1 LTYTS
6 QSRAGDVRALLGAIT
21 LGSGMGLAI
30 GAAYLIG
37 GLDRMSG
44 IKAAPAAA
52 PAMMAAAAPSASTNS
67 PALNPSALGQ
77 VASAQVPSAAVAPVP
92 LRARFHLPV
101 LHPVVAR
108 PFRLAGAA
116 DNADLNC
123 LTQAVYYEA
132 RGESQ
137 DGQRAVAQVVLN
149 RVRHPAFPKT
159 ICGVVHQRSSVGC
172 QFTFACSKVLA
183 DPIDDDAWRKS
194 KTVASRAL
202 HGGVM
207 ASIGEATHFQT
218 VRSGAFAGLLKVAQ
232 IGAHAFYR
240 FAGRAGSDS
249 MFHQTPAPSH
259 GGMVTAE
266 IQVDGKAQESGHVV
280 VASLTP
286 PRQQTPQTS
295 ALQVEHAAEAAVVQ
309 AKSAAD
315 KAQATP
321 GSASDKAQAAPTK
334 TASAA

>member
-1 LTYTS
+1 
-6 QSRAGDVRALLGAIT
+6 
-21 LGSGMGLAI
+21 MGLAI

-44 IKAAPAAA
+44 IKSAPAAA
-52 PAMMAAAAPSASTNS
+52 PAMTAAAAPSPSTNS
-67 PALNPSALGQ
+67 PAPNSSALAQ
-77 VASAQVPSAAVAPVP
+77 VAPGQAPSGSAPTS

-101 LHPVVAR
+101 LRPVVAR
-108 PFRLAGAA
+108 PFRLAGAP

-159 ICGVVHQRSSVGC
+159 ICGVVHQRSAVGC
-172 QFTFACSKVLA
+172 QFTFACSKVLS

-240 FAGRAGSDS
+240 FAGHAGSDS
-249 MFHQTPAPSH
+249 MFRQTPAPSH
-259 GGMVTAE
+259 GGLVTAE
-266 IQVDGKAQESGHVV
+266 IQVDGKAQAGHVV
-280 VASLTP
+280 VASLAP
-286 PRQQTPQTS
+286 PQQTPQ
-295 ALQVEHAAEAAVVQ
+295 AAAVQVEHAAEAAIQ

-315 KAQATP
+315 KAQAAP
-321 GSASDKAQAAPTK
+321 GAATDKAQAVPTK

>member
-1 LTYTS
+1 M
-6 QSRAGDVRALLGAIT
+6 RALLGAIT

-30 GAAYLIG
+30 GAAYLLG

-52 PAMMAAAAPSASTNS
+52 PAMMAASAPSASTNS
-67 PALNPSALGQ
+67 PALRQ
-77 VASAQVPSAAVAPVP
+77 VASAPTQFAAAPTT
-92 LRARFHLPV
+92 LRARFHLPT
-101 LHPVVAR
+101 LRPVVAR
-108 PFRLAGAA
+108 PFRLAGAP

-132 RGESQ
+132 RGEPK

-159 ICGVVHQRSSVGC
+159 ICGVVHQRSSAGC
-172 QFTFACSKVLA
+172 QFTFACSKVVA
-183 DPIDDDAWRKS
+183 NPIDDDAWRKAQA
-194 KTVASRAL
+194 VASRAL

-240 FAGRAGSDS
+240 FAGHAGSDS
-249 MFHQTPAPSH
+249 MFHQAPAPSQ
-259 GGMVTAE
+259 GSVMTAELKGDAKARVTA
-266 IQVDGKAQESGHVV
+266 HVV
-280 VASLTP
+280 VASLGPSQEP
-286 PRQQTPQTS
+286 PQAS
-295 ALQVEHAAEAAVVQ
+295 ALQVEHAAEAAIQ
-309 AKSAAD
+309 AKSAA
-315 KAQATP
+315 P
-321 GSASDKAQAAPTK
+321 AQAAPAPADKAPAATK